1 MINSI
6 SCSDCIHQEVCKETM
21 NFESFVDA
29 INKVNIITT
38 TTMIGQSQC
47 NFMYASDCD
56 NFIIVDVGCKYYKR
70 ERDNLR

>member
-6 SCSDCIHQEVCKETM
+6 SCDDCVHQEICKETK

-29 INKVNIITT
+29 INKLNIVSET
-38 TTMIGQSQC
+38 GNRQYK
-47 NFMYASDCD
+47 NMYASDCD